1 MPYPRR
7 LIEVDLPIKR
17 ISLQAKREKDM
28 RRCHVPLIHIW
39 PATRPPAAC
48 RAVILASLWPD
59 PVDENCPT
67 KFVDELKMILTE
79 LITDKIALF
88 SEESYRGAIK
98 VQRNIKL
105 LDNPHVQRDLL
116 LNIIADF
123 SNFDNSTSIDFIKIV
138 RKITSIA
145 TISLYGEENPT
156 LTDPFSGGGAI
167 PLEGLRIGA
176 VSFAADLNP
185 ISFIL
190 NKLILEYLPLYKDSL
205 IASVEKYWIEIQ
217 SRVEKEISPLYHN
230 LNKKETIVSFIW
242 ARTIRCEGPKCGVE
256 IPLIRSS
263 LIAKKGQRSV
273 ALNIISHGP
282 GIELKYDLIKGREA
296 LKSVKGTTNR
306 SKATCPACGF
316 THNPESI
323 RTQLIKKNGGAKDS
337 RMLVVV
343 SISKEDRGRS
353 YRIATEDDFN
363 IYQKSKEY
371 LNHNK
376 DLLKFIPGNVLHIM
390 SGVFNAP
397 IYGHN
402 KWSDLF
408 NYRQLVFLSSTVKHL
423 FEVKNE
429 IKNEFDSKKYVAI
442 ITALSLLFDKLLD
455 MNSALCVWQSH
466 AEIPAHVFGRWALP
480 MIWDYAESNPLA
492 GSSGSFEST
501 FKRTSDGLENLV
513 KADYKPGT
521 VARQT
526 ATESLLPDDSVD
538 MYFTDPPYYNAIPY
552 ADISDFFYCWQR
564 FILNDIFPDSFN
576 LDESP
581 KKEEICEM
589 AGWDNVRYPEKDKS
603 FFEKEMTK
611 AFSEGRRILKPNGI
625 GVVVF
630 AHKETSSWEA
640 LVQAII
646 DSNFMIT
653 ASWPLDTE
661 MQSRLRA
668 KNSAALASSVHLVC
682 RPRENE
688 DGSLIQNKIGD
699 WRDLQEELPK
709 RIHEWMPRLAEE
721 GVAGADAIFACI
733 GPALEIFSR
742 YTRVEKPDG
751 NIVNLREYLE
761 KVWASVSQEALN
773 MVFSGGEA
781 SSFEEDARLTAMW
794 LWTLTAGVNDTGNA
808 DENGEIDEEES
819 SGSGKLTGGYV
830 LEYDTARKIAQGLG
844 ANLEEL
850 KTLVEV
856 RGDKA
861 RLLPVLERADKLF
874 GATGIQP
881 QAIKKKKKVQ
891 LTLSFDNTEAEEN
904 LKYEIPE
911 LNMDQAGK
919 TVLDRLHQALL
930 LFSSGRTEALKRFL
944 VEDGAGKDDRFWK
957 LAQALTS
964 LYPKDTDER
973 RWVEAVQTYKK
984 NLGF

>member
-1 MPYPRR
+1 MNYPKR
-7 LIEVDLPIKR
+7 LIEVNLPIKR
-17 ISLQAKREKDM
+17 ISFQAKREKDM

-59 PVDENCPT
+59 PADKNCPT
-67 KFVDELKMILTE
+67 KFIDAIKILLTE

-88 SEESYRGAIK
+88 SEESYRDAIK

-105 LDNPHVQRDLL
+105 LDNPQVQRDLL

-123 SNFDNSTSIDFIKIV
+123 SNFENSTSIDFIKVV
-138 RKITSIA
+138 RKITSLA
-145 TISLYGEENPT
+145 TLSLYGEENPT

-167 PLEGLRIGA
+167 PLEGLRIGGI
-176 VSFAADLNP
+176 SFAADLNP

-190 NKLILEYLPLYKDSL
+190 NKLILEYLPIYKDSL
-205 IASVEKYWIEIQ
+205 TPLVEKYWSEIQ
-217 SRVEKEISPLYHN
+217 IRVEKEISPLYYN
-230 LNKKETIVSFIW
+230 LNKKETTVSFIW
-242 ARTIRCEGPKCGVE
+242 ARTIRCEGPQCGVE
-256 IPLIRSS
+256 FPLIRSR

-273 ALNIISHGP
+273 ALNIISKGP
-282 GIELKYDLIKGREA
+282 GVELEYDLIRGRDA
-296 LKSVKGTTNR
+296 LKSGKGTTDR

-316 THNPESI
+316 THNPESLKN
-323 RTQLIKKNGGAKDS
+323 QLIKKNGGAKDS
-337 RMLVVV
+337 KMLVVV
-343 SISKEDRGRS
+343 SISNEDRGRS
-353 YRIATEDDFN
+353 YRIATEDDLK
-363 IYQKSKEY
+363 IYKKSAEY
-371 LNHNK
+371 LNNNK
-376 DLLKFIPGNVLHIM
+376 DLLKYIPDNVLHIM

-408 NYRQLVFLSSTVKHL
+408 NYRQLVFLSSTIKHL
-423 FEVKNE
+423 QEVKNE
-429 IKNEFDSKKYVAI
+429 IKNHFDSKKSAAI
-442 ITALSLLFDKLLD
+442 ITTLSLLFDKLLD

-552 ADISDFFYCWQR
+552 ADISDFFYSWQK
-564 FILNDIFPDSFN
+564 FILNDIFPDSFT

-589 AGWDNVRYPEKDKS
+589 AGWDNVRYPEKDKG

-611 AFSEGRRILKPNGI
+611 AFSEGRRVLKPNGI

-640 LVQAII
+640 LVKAII
-646 DSNFMIT
+646 DSNLMIT

-688 DGSLIQNKIGD
+688 DGSLMQNKIGD

-721 GVAGADAIFACI
+721 GVAGADAIFACL

-742 YTRVEKPDG
+742 YTKVVQAG
-751 NIVNLREYLE
+751 NDREITLREYLE
-761 KVWASVSQEALN
+761 KVWAAVSQEAIN
-773 MVFSGGEA
+773 MVFKGGDA
-781 SSFEEDARLTAMW
+781 QSLEEDARLTAMW
-794 LWTLTAGVNDTGNA
+794 LWTITAGLND
-808 DENGEIDEEES
+808 NGSIDEDELPEEEI
-819 SGSGKLTGGYV
+819 SGSSKGTSGFT

-844 ANLEEL
+844 AYLEEL
-850 KTLVEV
+850 KTLVEIK
-856 RGDKA
+856 GDKA
-861 RLLPVLERADKLF
+861 RLLPVIERADKLF
-874 GATGIQP
+874 GSTGMQP
-881 QAIKKKKKVQ
+881 QVIKKKKKAQ
-891 LTLSFDNTEAEEN
+891 LTLSFEN
-904 LKYEIPE
+904 IESDEDIKYEIAE
-911 LNMDQAGK
+911 LQIEQIGK
-919 TVLDRLHQALL
+919 TVLDRLHQAML
-930 LFSSGRTEALKRFL
+930 LFSTGRTEALKRFL
-944 VEDGAGKDDRFWK
+944 VDEGAGKDDRFWK